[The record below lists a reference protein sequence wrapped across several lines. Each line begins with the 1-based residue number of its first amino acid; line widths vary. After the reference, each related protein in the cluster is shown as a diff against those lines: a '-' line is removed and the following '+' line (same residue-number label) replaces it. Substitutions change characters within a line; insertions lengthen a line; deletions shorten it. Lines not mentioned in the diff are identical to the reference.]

1 MDCVTGMGSNVPKR
15 WRRKGWWGREEGRII
30 PVLYSCNLPLRPH
43 IREFK
48 RDDTLIINQFV
59 EAVEYGY

>member
-1 MDCVTGMGSNVPKR
+1 MYRNAGG
-15 WRRKGWWGREEGRII
+15 GRAGGGKEEGRII
-30 PVLYSCNLPLRPH
+30 PVLYSCNLLLRPH

-59 EAVEYGY
+59 EAVEYG

>member
-1 MDCVTGMGSNVPKR
+1 MSLAWDLMYRNAGG
-15 WRRKGWWGREEGRII
+15 GRAGGGKEEGRII
-30 PVLYSCNLPLRPH
+30 PVLYSCNLLLRPH

-59 EAVEYGY
+59 EAVEYG